1 LLVHV
6 AKLGRSQRPVF
17 WARNY
22 EILPHTVEESRWPLD
37 CTFGLSFGT
46 PDYYKVDHEDEFQID
61 AESEKGGSGLLQTG
75 KVVTRIHL
83 TIIINLSWFI
93 AIVTMWHSNNGPS

>member
-1 LLVHV
+1 MLQSWAGLKDPYFGPGITKYSLIQSKRVDGLWIAH
-6 AKLGRSQRPVF
+6 LGS
-17 WARNY
+17 ASA
-22 EILPHTVEESRWPLD
+22 H
-37 CTFGLSFGT
+37 
-46 PDYYKVDHEDEFQID
+46 YKVDHGDEFQIY